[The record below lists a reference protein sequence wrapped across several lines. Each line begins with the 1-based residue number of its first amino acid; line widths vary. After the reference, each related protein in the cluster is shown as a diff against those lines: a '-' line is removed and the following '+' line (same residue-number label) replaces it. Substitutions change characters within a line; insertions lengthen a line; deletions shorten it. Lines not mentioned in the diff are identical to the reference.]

1 MTNQLNLGS
10 AYSLASSNYS
20 YIDYSY
26 IDCVG
31 GGGGTALLLLWTL
44 TQTELNNVYV
54 TGQNYIQVK
63 IFQPRL
69 IFNLAVSPS
78 LNYLWII
85 EWLDMM

>member
-1 MTNQLNLGS
+1 MTNQLNLGR

-20 YIDYSY
+20 YID
-26 IDCVG
+26 CVKCQISSHLIRG
-31 GGGGTALLLLWTL
+31 GGLLCFYCELLLRANL
-44 TQTELNNVYV
+44 TINVYV

-78 LNYLWII
+78 PNYL
-85 EWLDMM
+85 

>member
-1 MTNQLNLGS
+1 MTNQLNLGR

-20 YIDYSY
+20 YID
-26 IDCVG
+26 CVKCQISSHLIRG
-31 GGGGTALLLLWTL
+31 GGGGLLCFYCELLLRANL
-44 TQTELNNVYV
+44 TINVYV

-78 LNYLWII
+78 PNYL
-85 EWLDMM
+85 

>member
-31 GGGGTALLLLWTL
+31 GGELLCFYCELLLRPNL
-44 TQTELNNVYV
+44 TMYML
-54 TGQNYIQVK
+54 QVK
-63 IFQPRL
+63 IIFRL
-69 IFNLAVSPS
+69 KFFNLG
-78 LNYLWII
+78 
-85 EWLDMM
+85 